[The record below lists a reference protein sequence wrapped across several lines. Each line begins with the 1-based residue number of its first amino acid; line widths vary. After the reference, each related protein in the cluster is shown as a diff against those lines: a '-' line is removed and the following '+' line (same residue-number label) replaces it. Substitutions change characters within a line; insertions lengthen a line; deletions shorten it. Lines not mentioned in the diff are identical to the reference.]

1 MLSACFALLAA
12 QKLQPWYIRSVA
24 LSDTSSEVREM
35 QFRIWKS
42 MSDERRSQ
50 LGMQMTEFAR
60 ELAKAGI
67 RRDHPEWS
75 ERQITLELLRRA
87 LWPQPLPAGLK

>member
-1 MLSACFALLAA
+1 MPSAECGFPLAA

-24 LSDTSSEVREM
+24 LSDTSPEVREM
-35 QFRIWKS
+35 QFRIWQS

-50 LGMQMTEFAR
+50 LAMQMTEFAR

-67 RRDHPEWS
+67 HRDHPEWS
-75 ERQITLELLRRA
+75 ERQIRLELLRRA
-87 LWPQPLPAGLK
+87 LWPQP

>member
-1 MLSACFALLAA
+1 MPSAGFVLLAA

-24 LSDTSSEVREM
+24 LSDTSLEAREM
-35 QFRIWKS
+35 QFRIWQS
-42 MSDERRSQ
+42 MSDERRSE
-50 LGMQMTEFAR
+50 LAIKMTEFAR